1 MYGMSHT
8 VKFAAACGEP
18 SSGVQK
24 SWRTADWK
32 KMRFL
37 TDAIALRLEKESV
50 PPSFQPLAN
59 FALTIL
65 VGLTGVGKT
74 TIVQLLQDEL
84 DFTLL
89 PNRREITDEV
99 IIGALQQEEGKA
111 PYLVTDRIER
121 FEYTAR
127 YRAQHPGGMAHALD
141 QLIVDAKRVGQKLVF
156 DGLRGLDEVEGA
168 ANRFPRARFVV
179 LDAPDLVRIRRLLK
193 RADAFDSTKI
203 QTSLAGRNLIAGLY
217 SVPNIEAVFNQEE
230 MQQIARSA
238 RAAGY
243 SVDDVVK
250 KSSIIVEERRNY
262 DSSAAR
268 VFLRHR
274 LPPDQVLV
282 VDTSVQSAQAVAD
295 QVKSWLKEDPSRTG

>member
-1 MYGMSHT
+1 
-8 VKFAAACGEP
+8 
-18 SSGVQK
+18 
-24 SWRTADWK
+24 
-32 KMRFL
+32 
-37 TDAIALRLEKESV
+37 
-50 PPSFQPLAN
+50 
-59 FALTIL
+59 
-65 VGLTGVGKT
+65 
-74 TIVQLLQDEL
+74 
-84 DFTLL
+84 
-89 PNRREITDEV
+89 
-99 IIGALQQEEGKA
+99 
-111 PYLVTDRIER
+111 
-121 FEYTAR
+121 
-127 YRAQHPGGMAHALD
+127 MAHALG
-141 QLIVDAKRVGQKLVF
+141 QLVVDAKRVGQRLVF

-168 ANRFPRARFVV
+168 ANRFLRARFVV
-179 LDAPDLVRIRRLLK
+179 FDAPDLVRIRRLLK

-268 VFLRHR
+268 VYLRHR

-282 VDTSVQSAQAVAD
+282 VDTSVQSAQAVAN
-295 QVKSWLKEDPSRTG
+295 QVKSWLREDPSRTG